1 MKSPMITNADYIPE
15 EEKVNYS
22 HLKVMKSAAGYYIG
36 TEHRSVEDDYTFTE
50 PGSRDSEYF
59 ATAAE
64 AQDALNNKSWTQRW
78 TP

>member
-1 MKSPMITNADYIPE
+1 MKSPMITAADYISAE
-15 EEKVNYS
+15 DKRNYS

-36 TEHRSVEDDYTFTE
+36 TEYRTVEDDHTFLE

-59 ATAAE
+59 ASAAE